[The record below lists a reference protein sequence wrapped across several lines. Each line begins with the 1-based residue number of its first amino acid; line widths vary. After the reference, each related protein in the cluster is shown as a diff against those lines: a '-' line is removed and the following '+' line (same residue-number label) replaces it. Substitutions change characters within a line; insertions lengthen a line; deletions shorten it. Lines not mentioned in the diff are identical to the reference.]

1 VSVLTKVLVVLLT
14 VSSIA
19 LSMLVVAAFSQ
30 QENWRQSATDWEAT
44 ALAAQ
49 AKERAAVANAAIEQ
63 QRALAQSK
71 TDSGKIAALQ
81 AELTAREAKV
91 KELELAVADAQNKL
105 SKEQSQVTS
114 VADENKILLTG
125 LNKEKD
131 FAAKLAQRNS
141 ELERGN
147 IDLTDRV
154 KELTTSVDMARAQV
168 RALQQQIAS
177 MDDAARSGA
186 GGLTA
191 ATQIPGGGGIVEGGM
206 PSVQPVAGQVVAVP
220 IRGQVKSVK
229 DNLASISIGSA
240 DGVVPGMTF
249 LIYRRGGGE
258 GGKPQYLGTLK
269 VTRVTANESGG
280 TIEQAEG
287 DIRPGDLARDEA
299 SFAMR
304 G

>member
-30 QENWRQSATDWEAT
+30 QQNWKTSADDWEKT
-44 ALAAQ
+44 ALAAL
-49 AKERAAVANAAIEQ
+49 AKERAAVSNAQIEQ
-63 QRALAQSK
+63 QRALAQAK
-71 TDSGKIAALQ
+71 DDARKIESLQ
-81 AELTAREAKV
+81 AELAARNTRV
-91 KELELAVADAQNKL
+91 KELELSVADSQNKL

-114 VADENKILLTG
+114 MADENKILLAG

-131 FAAKLAQRNS
+131 FAARLAQRNS

-154 KELTTSVDMARAQV
+154 KELTTSVEMARSQV
-168 RALQQQIAS
+168 RALQQQIAA
-177 MDDAARSGA
+177 MDDSTRAGA
-186 GGLTA
+186 PGLTA
-191 ATQIPGGGGIVEGGM
+191 ATQIPGGPGIVEGGV
-206 PSVQPVAGQVVAVP
+206 PAVQPIGAGVTAVP
-220 IRGQVKSVK
+220 IRGQVKTVK

-249 LIYRRGGGE
+249 LIYRRAGE
-258 GGKPQYLGTLK
+258 GGKPLYLGTLR

-280 TIEQAEG
+280 AIEQAEG